1 MTHPMIERSWHI
13 MQKYGLGKYFV
24 CSLVCAFLF
33 GWGNVASET
42 PTLQQQFENEL
53 EALRRQYQFPG
64 ATAAFILPD
73 GTVGAAAVGLADVE
87 NEIPMQP
94 DSRMLAASI
103 GKMFVSATVVALA
116 QENKLHL
123 DDPLSKWLGDRDWF
137 SRLPNHKHVTLYQL
151 LNHTSGIPNHV
162 DLESFHKAFKETLGL
177 KENPFPPEKLV
188 SFVLD
193 LQPLFE
199 PGKGWHYTDT
209 GYILL
214 GLVIESASGNS
225 YYDQVTKRLL
235 KPLKLEFTSPSNR
248 RELCGLAAGYVSH
261 KNEFGLAEKTM
272 TDNGVLLWHPGLEWT
287 GGGLISNSQ
296 DLVIWAKALFDGE
309 AIDGDYLEILLK
321 SVRVSRATPDVRYG
335 LGIGIYRNGKFGL
348 TYGHGGWIPGY
359 CSSLRYYADHGVAVA
374 FQINTDRILD
384 CSKPVVEE
392 MEIRLAEKVIK
403 SLKK

>member
-1 MTHPMIERSWHI
+1 MIRKYRSG
-13 MQKYGLGKYFV
+13 QYFAFCV
-24 CSLVCAFLF
+24 IFTFLF
-33 GWGNVASET
+33 CWVIVASE
-42 PTLQQQFENEL
+42 PITLQQQFENEL
-53 EALRRQYQFPG
+53 EALHRQYQFPG

-87 NEIPMQP
+87 NGIPMQP

-137 SRLPNHKHVTLYQL
+137 VRLPNHDLVTLHHL

-162 DLESFHKAFKETLGL
+162 ELESFHNAFKEHLGL
-177 KENPFPPEKLV
+177 RENPFPPEKLV
-188 SFVLD
+188 SFVFD
-193 LQPLFE
+193 QEPLFK
-199 PGKGWHYTDT
+199 PGEGWHYSDT

-225 YYDQVTKRLL
+225 YYDEVTQRFL
-235 KPLKLEFTSPSNR
+235 KPLKLELTSPSNS
-248 RELCGLAAGYVSH
+248 RELWGLAAGYVSQN
-261 KNEFGLAEKTM
+261 NEFGLAPKTM
-272 TDNGVLLWHPGLEWT
+272 TDKGVLAWHPGIEWT
-287 GGGLISNSQ
+287 GGGLISNPH
-296 DLVIWAKALFDGE
+296 DLVVWAKALFE
-309 AIDGDYLEILLK
+309 EKAMDGDYLEMMLE
-321 SVRVSRATPDVRYG
+321 SVPVSRGTPDVRYG

-359 CSSLRYYADHGVAVA
+359 CSSLRYYADHGCAVA

-384 CSKPVVEE
+384 NAKPVIEE
-392 MEIRLAEKVIK
+392 MEIRLAEKVVQTM
-403 SLKK
+403 KK